1 MEIRVLVA
9 SEVRLYRE
17 GLRRVLQDV
26 AGIALVG
33 IAASA
38 EEVVAQACGL
48 MPPTVVLLDVGLAE
62 SLALIQNF
70 GGAPH
75 IPGIVIVGAPEIDAE
90 TVAALPFGV
99 LGYVMRDGSESDLLE
114 TIHAAA
120 RGEVRQCRR
129 PAVPPLSSGARRSHI
144 EELTARETEIL
155 RLMQQGL
162 SNKMLSRRLGIELS
176 TVKNHVHSILAKL
189 SARSRGEAISLLY
202 RHDELRRTERSPA
215 KESLV

>member
-1 MEIRVLVA
+1 MDIRVLVA
-9 SEVRLYRE
+9 SEVLLYRE

-38 EEVVAQACGL
+38 EEVVAQVCGL
-48 MPPTVVLLDVGLAE
+48 VPAVVLIDPALAE

-70 GGAPH
+70 GEAPH
-75 IPGIVIVGAPEIDAE
+75 INGIVIVGARDFDPSA
-90 TVAALPFGV
+90 VAALPFGI
-99 LGYVMRDGSESDLLE
+99 LGYVARNGTESDLLE
-114 TIHAAA
+114 AIRTAA
-120 RGEVRQCRR
+120 RGEVCARR
-129 PAVPPLSSGARRSHI
+129 PVPIPLFPPVHAAQRNQI

-162 SNKMLSRRLGIELS
+162 SNKVLSRRLGIGLS

-202 RHDELRRTERSPA
+202 RHDESQRTERA
-215 KESLV
+215 VTRAR

>member
-1 MEIRVLVA
+1 MDIRVLVA
-9 SEVRLYRE
+9 CEVLLYRE

-38 EEVVAQACGL
+38 EEVVALACGVV
-48 MPPTVVLLDVGLAE
+48 PTVILLDPALAE
-62 SLALIQNF
+62 RLALIQNF

-75 IPGIVIVGAPEIDAE
+75 LNGIVIVGARDFDPSSVD
-90 TVAALPFGV
+90 ALPFGI
-99 LGYVMRDGSESDLLE
+99 LGYVARNGTESDLLE
-114 TIHAAA
+114 AIRTAA
-120 RGEVRQCRR
+120 RGEMSARR
-129 PAVPPLSSGARRSHI
+129 AVAIPLFPPSQSARRSHI

-162 SNKMLSRRLGIELS
+162 SNKILSRQLGIGLS

-202 RHDELRRTERSPA
+202 RHDESRRTERALTHA
-215 KESLV
+215 K

>member
-17 GLRRVLQDV
+17 GLRRVLQDI
-26 AGIALVG
+26 AGISLVG

-38 EEVVAQACGL
+38 EEVVDQSCGL
-48 MPPTVVLLDVGLAE
+48 MPPTVILLDLALAE
-62 SLALIQNF
+62 SLAVIQGF

-75 IPGIVIVGAPEIDAE
+75 IPGIVIVGAPDTDAE
-90 TVAALPFGV
+90 TIAALPFGI
-99 LGYVMRDGSESDLLE
+99 LGYVMRDGTESDLLE

-120 RGEVRQCRR
+120 RGEVRLCRR
-129 PAVPPLSSGARRSHI
+129 PPFSPLASGARRSHI

-162 SNKMLSRRLGIELS
+162 SNKLLSRQLGIELS

-202 RHDELRRTERSPA
+202 RHDALRRTERSLL
-215 KESLV
+215 KESLF